1 MRWPAILKF
10 FSIYC
15 SLIGKV
21 NTSQGWCFLADWE
34 IASTLHLFTSETAT
48 TTAINQSALFATI
61 KANYDFL
68 HCTLQDLAP
77 PTPLLLAL
85 YAREH
90 QERANPHQTFAQR
103 THTRVQLF
111 TPIVLNLFCFVLLC
125 FAPLCSTFFVL
136 CFFCRLDL
144 TLILLNAAAAAA
156 AQSINYDQ
164 CTGTDKLSFT
174 DKGNSLIFPTNF

>member
-1 MRWPAILKF
+1 MTSNTKVF
-10 FSIYC
+10 FHLLLLSNRQGKHKPGLMLPRRLGNRQYSSPLYFWNSNYHCNQSISSVRYYQ
-15 SLIGKV
+15 SKLR
-21 NTSQGWCFLADWE
+21 FLA
-34 IASTLHLFTSETAT
+34 L
-48 TTAINQSALFATI
+48 
-61 KANYDFL
+61 Y
-68 HCTLQDLAP
+68 LARSCP

-144 TLILLNAAAAAA
+144 TLILLNAAAAA
-156 AQSINYDQ
+156 QSINYDQ